1 MERLRALF
9 AGPKTVQEYE
19 AISEDYDENAPRPVT
34 RHHGTA
40 SQRPFS
46 LAEYS
51 VFLLLG
57 VAMLWAW

>member
-1 MERLRALF
+1 MESLRALF
-9 AGPKTVQEYE
+9 AGPKTAQEYE
-19 AISEDYDENAPRPVT
+19 PIGEDDDVPRPVT
-34 RHHGTA
+34 GHRGSA

-46 LAEYS
+46 LLEYS